1 MVLIEEENIGGN
13 KLQKVGVKIH
23 GKTHGCTRGVMGR
36 VPVRRPPPA
45 GGGGHGAL
53 RDNNNNRDL
62 VIKSQR
68 LSARATVGRVTFEGW
83 DGRRNENQYIL
94 PASGWV
100 GSLRLGGRF
109 DLPRVNQC
117 AAV

>member
-1 MVLIEEENIGGN
+1 MWWMVLIEEENIGGN

-53 RDNNNNRDL
+53 RDNMMML
-62 VIKSQR
+62 FIGTW
-68 LSARATVGRVTFEGW
+68 LSNLCTAVHT
-83 DGRRNENQYIL
+83 
-94 PASGWV
+94 PAKEK
-100 GSLRLGGRF
+100 
-109 DLPRVNQC
+109 
-117 AAV
+117 